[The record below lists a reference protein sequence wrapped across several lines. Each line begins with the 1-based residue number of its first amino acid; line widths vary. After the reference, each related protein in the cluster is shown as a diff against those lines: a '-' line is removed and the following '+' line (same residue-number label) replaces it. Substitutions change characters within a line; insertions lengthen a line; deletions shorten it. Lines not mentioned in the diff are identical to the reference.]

1 MGFGL
6 VICLQC
12 IQHYLPWNE
21 ALTVIAKAQKPKT
34 KAQNSYLKLIMSL
47 LIKLSPLLIATL
59 HGYSAAWLAVKM
71 LFRPRR
77 PIFVFGWQL
86 PLTPGMLPKEREQF
100 IEALSK
106 VISERLL
113 DVETITDELVKLGL
127 ENEITSLAVNQSQN
141 ESTVQVVVD
150 HLRERLYHLRD
161 SVEAR
166 WEIARALRKIVET
179 EMEQR
184 LGFLRRV
191 VSGYFL
197 DDEALYRIVGDSID
211 KLAEQI
217 ADSLFARTT
226 IAQAMA
232 TIPESIMRGGA
243 AQPGVVGK
251 FASMI
256 SQRLDFKAIL
266 MRRLSALSDEAI
278 EQLIMDT
285 AGKEIR
291 AIYWFG
297 GGIGFIVGIAQTV
310 INFIGAH

>member
-1 MGFGL
+1 
-6 VICLQC
+6 
-12 IQHYLPWNE
+12 
-21 ALTVIAKAQKPKT
+21 
-34 KAQNSYLKLIMSL
+34 MSL

-59 HGYSAAWLAVKM
+59 HGYGAAWLAVKM

-77 PIFVFGWQL
+77 PIYLWGWQV
-86 PLTPGMLPKEREQF
+86 PLTPGMLPKEREHF
-100 IEALSK
+100 IAALST
-106 VISERLL
+106 VIAERLL
-113 DVETITDELVKLGL
+113 DVETIADEIMKLGL
-127 ENEITSLAVNQSQN
+127 EAEITDLAVHETQS
-141 ESTVQVVVD
+141 ESTVQFVVE

-166 WEIARALRKIVET
+166 WEITRALRKIVEV

-191 VSGYFL
+191 VTEYFL

-232 TIPESIMRGGA
+232 SIPETILRGGT
-243 AQPGVVGK
+243 AQPGVVN
-251 FASMI
+251 SI
-256 SQRLDFKAIL
+256 VTILSQRLDFRAIL
-266 MRRLSALSDEAI
+266 SRRLSALSDEAI

-285 AGKEIR
+285 AGTEIR
-291 AIYWFG
+291 AIIWFG
-297 GGIGFIVGIAQTV
+297 AGIGMIVGMVQTL
-310 INFIGAH
+310 INFL

>member
-1 MGFGL
+1 
-6 VICLQC
+6 
-12 IQHYLPWNE
+12 
-21 ALTVIAKAQKPKT
+21 
-34 KAQNSYLKLIMSL
+34 
-47 LIKLSPLLIATL
+47 
-59 HGYSAAWLAVKM
+59 
-71 LFRPRR
+71 
-77 PIFVFGWQL
+77 
-86 PLTPGMLPKEREQF
+86 
-100 IEALSK
+100 
-106 VISERLL
+106 
-113 DVETITDELVKLGL
+113 
-127 ENEITSLAVNQSQN
+127 
-141 ESTVQVVVD
+141 
-150 HLRERLYHLRD
+150 
-161 SVEAR
+161 
-166 WEIARALRKIVET
+166 
-179 EMEQR
+179 MEQR

-310 INFIGAH
+310 INFIGVH